1 MSADASDAGTSF
13 ARPALLAWIRET
25 MAIYENS
32 RPMTRRK
39 PTPSAVMSD
48 PENWLTPEQFAAEFP
63 NIAHAFAIRRDV
75 WRRGEL
81 GLVAIDAVRQ
91 VGKRVLIH
99 RHRYA
104 AWRLGDLRSPTATRS
119 KRPKRPKRTP
129 PDTSDT

>member
-1 MSADASDAGTSF
+1 MSADATRRGNSF
-13 ARPALLAWIRET
+13 ARPALLAYIQE
-25 MAIYENS
+25 MQALFENA

-39 PTPSAVMSD
+39 PTPSTVMSD

-75 WRRGEL
+75 WRRDEL

-119 KRPKRPKRTP
+119 KRPKRTP